1 MKIRKLSAS
10 IAFTIVIATSLV
22 MILQNATA
30 VSDQMQ
36 HDGGGATLIDAPITP
51 RIFVNLPPSPTS
63 GEKLAAVID
72 SIDAVST
79 AIRMFS
85 ASAGGL
91 WIGNLKR

>member
-1 MKIRKLSAS
+1 MRKLPAS
-10 IAFTIVIATSLV
+10 IALTTVIVTTLV
-22 MILQNATA
+22 MSTQNATA

-36 HDGGGATLIDAPITP
+36 HDGGGATLIDTPITS
-51 RIFVNLPPSPTS
+51 RIFLTLPSSPTS

-72 SIDAVST
+72 SIDAVSS

-91 WIGNLKR
+91 WVGNLKK

>member
-1 MKIRKLSAS
+1 MRKLSSS
-10 IAFTIVIATSLV
+10 IALTTVIATTLV
-22 MILQNATA
+22 MSTQNATA

-36 HDGGGATLIDAPITP
+36 HDGGGATLIDTPITP
-51 RIFVNLPPSPTS
+51 RIFLNPPSSPTS

-72 SIDAVST
+72 SIDAVSS

-91 WIGNLKR
+91 WVGNLKK